1 MGQGKGRGAAGVLT
15 DESQDDG
22 QQGRCGEGDG
32 HVHLQHL
39 QQVHCGH
46 RAAAHEGLGRAY
58 PTPGRLGLTDEDED
72 LVVRVP
78 QQHGHTEGLWEGGA
92 GSRVGGQGDASPHGP
107 ASRAPAT
114 SIYSQR

>member
-78 QQHGHTEGLWEGGA
+78 QQHGHTEGLWGGGA
-92 GSRVGGQGDASPHGP
+92 GSRVGDASAHGP
-107 ASRAPAT
+107 ASGAPAT